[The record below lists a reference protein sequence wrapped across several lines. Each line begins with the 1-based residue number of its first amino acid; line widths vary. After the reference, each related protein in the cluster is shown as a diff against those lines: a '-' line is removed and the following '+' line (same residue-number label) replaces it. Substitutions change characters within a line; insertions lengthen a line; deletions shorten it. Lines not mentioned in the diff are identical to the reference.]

1 MTGFLREYGGRLL
14 DRGYQIIPIS
24 PGAKYPK
31 GLSGW
36 ENIEATP
43 ADLKRWLLNGYA
55 SGGVGVLTKHTPAI
69 DLDIRDKDVVSQLIT
84 WCKDRFGD
92 TVERVGNAPK
102 TLLVYRTDEPFP
114 KMASP
119 LYEDMFGQEHR
130 IEILGDGQQFVA
142 YATHPDTKEPYAW
155 VSETD
160 LASVDADDL
169 PTLSIEDARDLINYF
184 MSIIPD
190 DWTEKERAAASKP
203 VDTSLTTAERALL
216 NAKPKADIGVK
227 EVRTCLK
234 EIEADDYNQW
244 VKVGM
249 ALFHQFDGDSEG
261 FEVWDEWSADSD
273 KYDPDACRSR
283 WNTFRANLSRHE
295 PITFASVIRWAKDA
309 YKERKAREMPK
320 TTALLSLDQ
329 IMSKLG
335 PVDWLIEDFIE
346 DDASGVMF
354 GEPGC
359 YKSFL
364 AFDMALAVATGRPWQ
379 GHPVKQGPVVYVAGE
394 GHNGLARRIGAW
406 FQHHDIKMDG
416 VPFALTPSA
425 VALTDEDTVKNL
437 VEVIRNA
444 FPGRRPAMVVIDT
457 LAKNFGAGD
466 ENSTSDMNRFVDHVD
481 RMIRSEFN
489 CSTLI
494 VHHTGHNNTDRARG
508 ARSLEAGVDIQYR
521 VEKPADK
528 VAKLTNVR
536 MKNAAMR
543 DGADYFNATEIE
555 WVTEHGDTVGSL
567 AFDRAEHGF
576 DPVEEV
582 PLKGKQKALFDLI
595 AHEEEITREK
605 LREVAIAEDICSSAD
620 SVKRAVGELKKK
632 NLLKEEDGVLS
643 VVFDF

>member
-1 MTGFLREYGGRLL
+1 MTGFLSEYGGRLL

-43 ADLKRWLLNGYA
+43 ADLKRWLSNGYA

-142 YATHPDTKEPYAW
+142 YATHPDTKKPYAW

-169 PTLSIEDARDLINYF
+169 PTLSIEDARELIDYF
-184 MSIIPD
+184 VSIIPD

-203 VDTSLTTAERALL
+203 IDTSLTTAERALL

-309 YKERKAREMPK
+309 YKERKATEARKGFHFLPA
-320 TTALLSLDQ
+320 TSVLR
-329 IMSKLG
+329 KLG
-335 PVDWLIEDFIE
+335 PVSWQVEGLIE
-346 DDASGVMF
+346 ANTTGVFF
-354 GEPGC
+354 GDPGS

-364 AFDMALAVATGRPWQ
+364 AIDIALHCASGKPWH
-379 GHPVKQGPVVYVAGE
+379 GSPVKQGPVAYIAGE
-394 GHNGLARRIGAW
+394 GHNGLARRVQAW
-406 FQHHDIKMDG
+406 FQHHDLDPG
-416 VPFALTPSA
+416 ETPAVFSSSA
-425 VALTDEDTVKNL
+425 AHLTDEKSVETV
-437 VEVIRNA
+437 VEA
-444 FPGRRPAMVVIDT
+444 LEAQFGDQPPALIVIDT
-457 LAKNFGAGD
+457 LARNFGPAD
-466 ENSTSDMNRFVDHVD
+466 ENSTTDMGRFIDNVDSLLRAKFGCCV
-481 RMIRSEFN
+481 
-489 CSTLI
+489 LI
-494 VHHTGHNNTDRARG
+494 VHHTGHSNKDRARG
-508 ARSLEAGVDIQYR
+508 ASPLLGGSDFQFRI
-521 VEKPADK
+521 EKPNEGLAK
-528 VAKLTNVR
+528 VVCCK
-536 MKNAAMR
+536 MKDAPEPAV
-543 DGADYFNATEIE
+543 AYFEAEEIAIDLDNDE
-555 WVTEHGDTVGSL
+555 TVSSL
-567 AFDRAEHGF
+567 IFKRPDREF

-605 LREVAIAEDICSSAD
+605 LREVAIAEDICKDAAGF
-620 SVKRAVGELKKK
+620 RRQLGTLKDK
-632 NLLKEEDGVLS
+632 NLIEEEDDVIRTIPI
-643 VVFDF
+643 F